1 MPQSKG
7 MSLNKTLPL
16 FVTCTLL
23 ILTISACDRGPSVN
37 ALVAQATDSNVKR
50 VAKMYT
56 IFMRKNDWRG
66 PQDKDELKN
75 FIRQQNSDQMRAMG
89 IDPEELDSLFL
100 SERDQQPLKIRWQ
113 MEGSP
118 TAPPFAIVFEPT
130 PEPEQELGYQ
140 VGFTGSPARQVDQA
154 EYDRLWSGEADWT
167 GAMANERR

>member
-1 MPQSKG
+1 M
-7 MSLNKTLPL
+7 NKTLPL
-16 FVTCTLL
+16 FVTGTLL
-23 ILTISACDRGPSVN
+23 ILTIVACDRGPSVN

-56 IFMRKNDWRG
+56 IFMRKNNWRG
-66 PQDKDELKN
+66 PKDKNELIN
-75 FIRQQNSDQMRAMG
+75 FIGQQNSDQMRTMG
-89 IDPEELDSLFL
+89 IDPGKLDGLFL

-118 TAPPFAIVFEPT
+118 MAPPFAIVFEAT

-140 VGFTGSPARQVDQA
+140 VGFTGSPARQVDQQ

-167 GAMANERR
+167 GNRANDRR